1 MDRMSIGPFIA
12 ALRKARGLT
21 QKELAAMLSVSD
33 KTVSRWETGDG
44 TPELALIPVLAEIF
58 GVTCDELL
66 RGERRPQDRDAGP
79 SAPKGE
85 KRREWLLKS
94 AMTKLNIK
102 AVTFTQDV
110 SAFTSYSFKPQ
121 LKTLGPKYGKR
132 LGEIRT
138 ALMELDGSAA
148 KKELDAN
155 GVLRLELQGGAVE
168 LAPED
173 LLIEMTQ
180 SDRYFTVED
189 GGVTVAIDTELTEA
203 LIEEGFVREL
213 VSKFQTMRKEAGFHV
228 EDHIRA
234 YASGNRKIE
243 ALLAANSAQVGG
255 DILADAVCTGSLAGY
270 TKEWDVNGE
279 AVTLG
284 VERI

>member
-1 MDRMSIGPFIA
+1 
-12 ALRKARGLT
+12 
-21 QKELAAMLSVSD
+21 
-33 KTVSRWETGDG
+33 
-44 TPELALIPVLAEIF
+44 
-58 GVTCDELL
+58 
-66 RGERRPQDRDAGP
+66 
-79 SAPKGE
+79 
-85 KRREWLLKS
+85 
-94 AMTKLNIK
+94 
-102 AVTFTQDV
+102 
-110 SAFTSYSFKPQ
+110 
-121 LKTLGPKYGKR
+121 
-132 LGEIRT
+132 
-138 ALMELDGSAA
+138 MELDGSAA

-155 GVLRLELQGGAVE
+155 GVLRLELQGGAVG

>member
-1 MDRMSIGPFIA
+1 MCSKSWCWAGRRA
-12 ALRKARGLT
+12 TANRKNRQLGVFVKAEEELGDFY
-21 QKELAAMLSVSD
+21 KEII
-33 KTVSRWETGDG
+33 E
-44 TPELALIPVLAEIF
+44 
-58 GVTCDELL
+58 DE
-66 RGERRPQDRDAGP
+66 
-79 SAPKGE
+79 
-85 KRREWLLKS
+85 
-94 AMTKLNIK
+94 LNIK

-228 EDHIRA
+228 EDHIRP
-234 YASGNRKIE
+234 ASGNRKIE